1 MKMITL
7 TIPVNEAERLLNDLP
22 ISKYPRTVL
31 ALASRDELEP
41 LSGVSELDQEQEE
54 VIDSEWEDPRSRYM
68 TDSEICAD
76 DCGVLRLF
84 K

>member
-1 MKMITL
+1 MKMIAL
-7 TIPVNEAERLLNDLP
+7 TIPVNEAQQLLNDLP

-31 ALASRDELEP
+31 ALASREELGP
-41 LSGVSELDQEQEE
+41 VAELDKEE
-54 VIDSEWEDPRSRYM
+54 VTDSEWEDPRSRYM
-68 TDSEICAD
+68 TDRQIAAD